1 MMGGSRAEFKSGTS
15 ATVLNGTVTNR
26 TQTATKGRR
35 DLPMLPFEKRYLTL
49 TLAILATLLFGLMAL
64 TLPFW
69 RAGHVALM
77 LIALVLSLI
86 GLFDLFQTRHAV
98 LRNYPILGHLRF
110 LLEDI
115 RPEIRQYFFEDEKS
129 GMPFPRD
136 KRAIVYQ
143 RAKHQLDKRPFGT
156 HYDVYDSQFEW
167 LHHSIAPRPAAT
179 EGFRLTIGG
188 PRCTKPYE
196 ASIFNISA
204 MSYGAISANAIRALN
219 RGAKLGG
226 FAHDTGEGGVS
237 PYHREGGGDL
247 IWEIGSGYFGCRG
260 ADGRFDAEKFA
271 ATAADP
277 QIKMIEVKLSQGA
290 KPGHGGVLPKA
301 KITPEIAAIRGVP
314 MDRDCVSPACHSAFA
329 TPTELLQF
337 LDQLRRL
344 SGGKPVGFKLCI
356 GHPWEFLGIV
366 KAMLDTGLTPDF
378 IVVDGKEGGTGAA
391 PLEFMDHLGMPLR
404 DGLSFVHAALVGARL
419 RDQIKLGCAGKIVS
433 GFDMAR
439 VIALGADW
447 CNAARG
453 FMFAVGCIQAQH
465 CHTGACPTG
474 VATQDPM
481 RQRALDVPDKA
492 ERVARFHADT
502 VKSLAEI
509 IAAAGLDHPKQLKRQ
524 HIMRRGLDGRIH
536 SFNDRYPSLEP
547 GQLLDGAPGTI
558 FAEPWSLASSAR
570 FAPAPGSL

>member
-1 MMGGSRAEFKSGTS
+1 
-15 ATVLNGTVTNR
+15 
-26 TQTATKGRR
+26 
-35 DLPMLPFEKRYLTL
+35 MLPFQKRFL
-49 TLAILATLLFGLMAL
+49 AL
-64 TLPFW
+64 TLSII
-69 RAGHVALM
+69 ASLLLLG
-77 LIALVLSLI
+77 LIALLPGGHGGLLVLFAMSGSLTLL
-86 GLFDLFQTRHAV
+86 GLWDLFQTRHAV
-98 LRNYPILGHLRF
+98 LRNYPIMAHLRF

-156 HYDVYDSQFEW
+156 HYNVYDSQFEW
-167 LHHSIAPRPAAT
+167 LHHSIAPRPVAT
-179 EGFRLTIGG
+179 TGFRLSIGG
-188 PRCTKPYE
+188 PHCSQPYD

-204 MSYGAISANAIRALN
+204 MSYGALSANAIRALN
-219 RGAKLGG
+219 RGASLGG
-226 FAHDTGEGGVS
+226 FAHDTGEGGIS
-237 PYHREGGGDL
+237 PYHREAGGDL
-247 IWEIGSGYFGCRG
+247 IWEIGSGYFGCRA
-260 ADGRFDAEKFA
+260 ADGGFDAQAFA
-271 ATAADP
+271 AAAANP
-277 QIKMIEVKLSQGA
+277 QVKMIEVKLSQGA

-314 MDRDCVSPACHSAFA
+314 MEHDCISPACHSAFS
-329 TPTELLQF
+329 TPAGLLEFITE
-337 LDQLRRL
+337 LRRL

-366 KAMLDTGLTPDF
+366 KAMLETGLTPDF

-391 PLEFMDHLGMPLR
+391 PLEFMDHIGMPLR
-404 DGLSFVHAALVGARL
+404 DGLSFVHAALVGANL
-419 RDQIKLGCAGKIVS
+419 RDRIKLGCAGKIIS

-453 FMFAVGCIQAQH
+453 FMFAIGCIQAQH

-474 VATQDPM
+474 VATQDPL

-492 ERVARFHADT
+492 ERVARFHQDT

-509 IAAAGLDHPKQLKRQ
+509 LAAAGLDHPKQLMPQ
-524 HIMRRGLDGRIH
+524 HIMRRGADGRIH
-536 SFNDRYPSLEP
+536 SFNDRYPALRPGELLE
-547 GQLLDGAPGTI
+547 GATGTM
-558 FAEPWSLASSAR
+558 FEEPWALASSAR
-570 FAPAPGSL
+570 FALLPGSL